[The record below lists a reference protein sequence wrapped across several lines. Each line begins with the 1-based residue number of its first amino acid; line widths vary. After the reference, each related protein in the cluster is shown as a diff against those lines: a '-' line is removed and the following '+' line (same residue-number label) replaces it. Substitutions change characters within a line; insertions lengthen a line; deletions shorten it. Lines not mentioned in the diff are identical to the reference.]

1 MRLLAG
7 ACSRDV
13 CKGEKKFRA
22 CYGHR
27 VQALPARRSGRFF
40 RSIELGRRSVV
51 VLTCAHAAEK
61 SNNTM
66 PRRHADRGD
75 TRGSM
80 GGARVAGNCSE
91 RVFGEQTMK

>member
-1 MRLLAG
+1 M
-7 ACSRDV
+7 
-13 CKGEKKFRA
+13 
-22 CYGHR
+22 
-27 VQALPARRSGRFF
+27 
-40 RSIELGRRSVV
+40 
-51 VLTCAHAAEK
+51 LTCAHAAEK

-91 RVFGEQTMK
+91 RACVEQILRGTGPLKSTESVLGRGGVATDLGVPGVLLQRDPAHPHGVEHSQI